1 MKTIEQI
8 KNLKLSGMA
17 SDLIYQEV
25 AGIIGLY
32 SVAFFG
38 AKGTKAQKQR
48 LSRIWKQIVNNNN

>member
-25 AGIIGLY
+25 AGNIGLY
-32 SVAFFG
+32 NVAFFG

-48 LSRIWKQIVNNNN
+48 LSRIWKQIVNN

>member
-8 KNLKLSGMA
+8 KNLKLSGM
-17 SDLIYQEV
+17 SNDLIYQEI

-48 LSRIWKQIVNNNN
+48 LSRIWKQIVNN